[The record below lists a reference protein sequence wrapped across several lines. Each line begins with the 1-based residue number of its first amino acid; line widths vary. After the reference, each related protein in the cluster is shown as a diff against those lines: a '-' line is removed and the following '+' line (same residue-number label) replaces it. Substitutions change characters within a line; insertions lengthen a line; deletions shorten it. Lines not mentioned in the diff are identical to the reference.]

1 MKKHRHKPTA
11 YIIHILGILTKP
23 QRRQAVIYL
32 LGLIWI
38 VKFRSMSRIAQE
50 FGHNDVQGLH
60 HFLRYSPQI
69 SQATQE
75 ASRTYTAECVKDA
88 DQMLLAIDDTPV
100 ERRGKHIE
108 GLAVHHS
115 AKGLIKGLCAVTAI
129 VMARGQKLAW
139 CIEAYYPK
147 RCCPKET
154 FESKVDIA
162 VKIIEHARQ
171 SFKQPVTVLMDSWY
185 ACAPI
190 LTKIIEAQW
199 NFVCAIKRNRKIIVN
214 GRVAYVCNLAKGPRD
229 YITIRLS
236 AKRIMRVAKAT
247 VILPKVGVVA
257 LLICK
262 HGTHETRFFISSLVK
277 LSARQLV
284 NLYRQRFEIE
294 FFHRDIKQY
303 LGFGEMFMR
312 SHQAV
317 QKHWTLVLIAYNAVT
332 LLSPDGSQS
341 FRRNMDCFRR
351 EVSLKNLR
359 SLARASV

>member
-1 MKKHRHKPTA
+1 MKKHRRKPTA
-11 YIIHILGILTKP
+11 YIIHILGVLTKP

-38 VKFRSMSRIAQE
+38 VKFRSINRIAEE
-50 FGHNDVQGLH
+50 FGHKDTDGLH
-60 HFLRYSPQI
+60 HFLRHSPVT
-69 SQATQE
+69 SQQAQE
-75 ASRTYTAECVKDA
+75 ASREHTAACIKDS
-88 DQMLLAIDDTPV
+88 DHILLAIDDTPV

-108 GLAVHHS
+108 GVAIHHS

-129 VMARGQKLAW
+129 VMAKGQKLAW
-139 CIEAYYPK
+139 CIQSYYPK
-147 RCCPKET
+147 SCCPKEV
-154 FESKVDIA
+154 FESKVTIA
-162 VKIIEHARQ
+162 IGIIDQARQ

-190 LTKIIEAQW
+190 LTKIIEAGW
-199 NFVCAIKRNRKIIVN
+199 DFVCAIKVNRKVIVN
-214 GRVAYVCNLAKGPRD
+214 GRVTHVCNLAKGPRE
-229 YITIRLS
+229 YITVRLS

-262 HGTHETRFFISSLVK
+262 HGQHETRFFISSLVK

-284 NLYRQRFEIE
+284 KLYRQRFEIE

-312 SHQAV
+312 SHHGV
-317 QKHWTLVLIAYNAVT
+317 QKHWTLVLVAYNTVT
-332 LLSPDGSQS
+332 LLSPEHSQS
-341 FRRNMDCFRR
+341 FRRKINCFRR
-351 EVSLKNLR
+351 MISWQNFR
-359 SLARASV
+359 SLTRASV